1 MFEKINA
8 LSKEKIKALAD
19 KKKEKG
25 IDSEKEYIKMV
36 LASVD
41 TPTVETE

>member
-1 MFEKINA
+1 MFEKINS
-8 LSKEKIKALAD
+8 LPQDKIKALAD
-19 KKKEKG
+19 KKKETG